1 MYGVAATPYVRT
13 SLLLRQTLAVAQREG
28 VRRRLPK
35 RKGHVLI

>member
-13 SLLLRQTLAVAQREG
+13 SLLLRQTLAQREG